1 MIKYIRKIFKSGWE
15 YFFRHGFL
23 TFATSLVIFIA
34 TILGTGLYFFQ
45 GGVSYLTQELK
56 DKIDI
61 SVTFNEEVQRDT
73 ILGVREE
80 LVKLPEVKKVD
91 YISSE
96 DAYNAFVKSHEGD
109 KYMEALELININPFL
124 SSLRIQTNNPSQYGQ
139 ISEYLKK
146 DEFKGL
152 INEVNDYKR
161 GVMIERLS
169 NLTNSVNAIGLSMT
183 IFLSLVAIIVTF
195 NTLRLSIYSQKE
207 EIGIMRLVGAKNSF
221 IRGPFLVQ
229 GALCGFFAALLS
241 FFIFLIIPFAFN
253 EQLQSLF
260 FGFDSLV
267 FFKTNFFIVFLLNLG
282 VGVGLG
288 LISSYFAVRK
298 YLRD

>member
-23 TFATSLVIFIA
+23 TFATSLVIFVA

-61 SVTFNEEVQRDT
+61 SVTFNEGVQRDT
-73 ILGVREE
+73 ILGIREE
-80 LVKLPEVKKVD
+80 LVKIPEVKKVD
-91 YISSE
+91 YISPE
-96 DAYNAFVKSHEGD
+96 DAYNSFVKSHEGD

-124 SSLRIQTNNPSQYGQ
+124 SSLRIQTNEPSQYKQ

-146 DEFKGL
+146 DEFNSL

-169 NLTNSVNAIGLSMT
+169 NLTNSVNVAGLSMT
-183 IFLSLVAIIVTF
+183 IFLSLIAIIVTF

-241 FFIFLIIPFAFN
+241 FFIFLIIPFVFN
-253 EQLQSLF
+253 EQFQSLF
-260 FGFDSLV
+260 FGFDCLV
-267 FFKTNFFIVFLLNLG
+267 FFKTNFLVVFLLNLA